1 MAEMIVWRVLYWA
14 VVVLFIMAIMLAVI
28 ISSAVIYWV
37 SVTILSWWIERGGEK

>member
-1 MAEMIVWRVLYWA
+1 MAEMIIWRVLYWA

-37 SVTILSWWIERGGEK
+37 SVKILSWWIERGGKK